1 MPHATHPSPGLQAFI
16 LCGPGV
22 SLNTFTSSPKDF
34 PKALVPIA
42 NRPMV
47 WYPLDWCHRMG
58 ITDVTLITPPESAAP
73 LQGALSIHPAL
84 TSITPRPEILAPAD
98 LTQTTGAGEILRL
111 PEVQKAIAGDFMILP
126 CDLVSEVEGSK
137 IVEQWLALNPLS
149 VSSKTNKRKSGMGVF
164 YPTQGVEGISH
175 KKDET
180 DFIAT
185 VQLPS
190 PNVPAP
196 AGSLRPDIEELVMS
210 MPTDT
215 LKDLIEEDKETSL
228 RIRQSL
234 FTKHGRVKIK
244 TKHRDAHVY
253 IFPHWVKDF
262 AAKNEKFDSISE
274 DLLGWWAKA
283 SWQDGLGAKL
293 GLDEVL
299 QEKASTD
306 REDNG
311 ESNEDE
317 IDIASLSSTTS
328 LRHPT
333 HTTPSFASRVNI
345 PPPPAAPPRT
355 PPPLLAY
362 IQPSRL
368 PSTTTP
374 NPTQPLI
381 RRIDTTS
388 ALLNTSLY
396 LARQPSTHPLA
407 HEHKLHPTATV
418 GMQSR
423 VSQEDSLIA
432 ENVKLGSRVN
442 VKETVIGPNCE
453 IGSNARLIK
462 CLLMDGVVVGDG
474 VQLTGCIVGRRA
486 RIEGARVE
494 SEVSGESLEGSKK
507 GKGKAKQ
514 GDGDEGKTRLVECE
528 VAPGF
533 IVESGTQGKGEKY
546 MAFEGGDG
554 MEGFD
559 DGNGDDAMDDD
570 P

>member
-84 TSITPRPEILAPAD
+84 TSVIPRPEILAPAD

-111 PEVQKAIAGDFMILP
+111 PEVQKAITGDFMILP

-137 IVEQWLALNPLS
+137 VVEQWLALNPLS

-180 DFIAT
+180 DFIVT
-185 VQLPS
+185 VLLPS

-253 IFPHWVKDF
+253 IFPQWVKEF

-274 DLLGWWAKA
+274 DLLGWWSKA
-283 SWQDGLGAKL
+283 SWQGGLGAKL

-299 QEKASTD
+299 QEKAATG
-306 REDNG
+306 REEYS
-311 ESNEDE
+311 ESNDDN

-328 LRHPT
+328 ARQPYRILA
-333 HTTPSFASRVNI
+333 FASRVNL
-345 PPPPAAPPRT
+345 PASPAT
-355 PPPLLAY
+355 VISAPPPLLAY
-362 IQPSRL
+362 IQPSL
-368 PSTTTP
+368 TPSTATP
-374 NPTQPLI
+374 SPTQPLI

-407 HEHKLHPTATV
+407 HEHKLHPSAIV

-432 ENVKLGSRVN
+432 ENVKLGTRVN

-453 IGSNARLIK
+453 IGNNARLIK

-474 VQLTGCIVGRRA
+474 VQLTGCIIGRRA
-486 RIEGARVE
+486 KVEGVKAE
-494 SEVSGESLEGSKK
+494 SEAGGESLEGAKK
-507 GKGKAKQ
+507 GKGKGRQ
-514 GDGDEGKTRLVECE
+514 GDGEEGKTRLVECE

-554 MEGFD
+554 MEEFD
-559 DGNGDDAMDDD
+559 EDGDEGMDEDL
-570 P
+570 